1 MVLLVWLLKRSAWG
15 LCVAGKGMKTVIK
28 ADKHEMTLD
37 EPKSV
42 GGTDE
47 GPSPFHAVL
56 GALAGCEQATGKRP
70 ETYSAAPGRA

>member
-1 MVLLVWLLKRSAWG
+1 
-15 LCVAGKGMKTVIK
+15 MKTVIK

-70 ETYSAAPGRA
+70 EPSRQATPNAGRRWVAVGHSALPDQEQDV